1 VSPREKKL
9 LILFALGGFAVLNLL
24 GFKYYVA
31 QKTTI
36 EGANVQA
43 LNKLKAAEMISDSRE
58 EVAPAMEWI
67 NARQPRPSDFQIVQ
81 STLQEFAEKEAS
93 NSGLT
98 LKSQKLLETDKSGAN
113 YHRAKVQ
120 LTLTGTEQALYRWFD
135 RLNDI
140 EKLRSV
146 TSIRL
151 SPNKE
156 DDTKID
162 CTAIAEQWFVPAS
175 PES

>member
-1 VSPREKKL
+1 MSPREKKL
-9 LILFALGGFAVLNLL
+9 LIFFALGGFAILNLL
-24 GFKYYVA
+24 GYKYYA
-31 QKTTI
+31 GQKTAI

-43 LNKLKAAEMISDSRE
+43 LNKLKAAEMISNSRE
-58 EVAPAMEWI
+58 EVAPVMEWI

-98 LKSQKLLETDKSGAN
+98 LKSQKLLETDKTGAN

-120 LTLTGTEQALYRWFD
+120 ITLSGTEQALYRWFD

-140 EKLRSV
+140 EKFRAV
-146 TSIRL
+146 TFIRL
-151 SPNKE
+151 APNKD